1 VVQET
6 RHPTDARVV
15 GCTALHPCE
24 SEGLTIEPSR
34 TDRGGE
40 SRSRYSVTVDEDGAA
55 GAGYQVN
62 ASRTNLRSS
71 VGHRLTGAAVALFL
85 TTVLVGCA
93 TGGKTMTPEDAQR
106 DALTLLDQTTA
117 SADLDWSSPGG
128 PVSKKCSEGVRYQ
141 YMVHAPVNSKQTELA
156 DSLAEFW
163 RSKGLQ
169 VERSQQ
175 EFGSKYGTVYA
186 ATAKADGKAGA
197 AFEITNGNAL
207 VYVNSQCVAGSPGD
221 E

>member
-1 VVQET
+1 MVQAATGEMMGDLKVSWSAL
-6 RHPTDARVV
+6 DAPPHAPIRKLLAVLA
-15 GCTALHPCE
+15 ALL
-24 SEGLTIEPSR
+24 SATI
-34 TDRGGE
+34 
-40 SRSRYSVTVDEDGAA
+40 
-55 GAGYQVN
+55 
-62 ASRTNLRSS
+62 
-71 VGHRLTGAAVALFL
+71 
-85 TTVLVGCA
+85 VLAGCA
-93 TGGKTMTPEDAQR
+93 AEGKTMTPEETQK
-106 DALTLLDQTTA
+106 DALALLDQTTT
-117 SADLDWSSPGG
+117 SNDLDWSSPGD
-128 PVSKKCSEGVRYQ
+128 PVSEKCSEGVRYQ

-175 EFGSKYGTVYA
+175 AFGSKYGTVYA

-207 VYVNSQCVAGSPGD
+207 VYVNSQCVAGSPDD

>member
-1 VVQET
+1 MT
-6 RHPTDARVV
+6 SATCRT
-15 GCTALHPCE
+15 
-24 SEGLTIEPSR
+24 GLR
-34 TDRGGE
+34 C
-40 SRSRYSVTVDEDGAA
+40 
-55 GAGYQVN
+55 
-62 ASRTNLRSS
+62 S
-71 VGHRLTGAAVALFL
+71 VGQRLTGAAVALSL
-85 TTVLVGCA
+85 ITVLAGCA
-93 TGGKTMTPEDAQR
+93 AGGKTMTPEETQE
-106 DALTLLDQTTA
+106 DALALLEQTTT
-117 SADLDWSSPGG
+117 STDLDWSSPGD

-141 YMVHAPVNSKQTELA
+141 YMVHAPVTSEQTELA

-207 VYVNSQCVAGSPGD
+207 VYVNSQCVAGAPGD
-221 E
+221 EQQPW

>member
-1 VVQET
+1 MT
-6 RHPTDARVV
+6 SAMCRTGLRRLV
-15 GCTALHPCE
+15 G
-24 SEGLTIEPSR
+24 
-34 TDRGGE
+34 
-40 SRSRYSVTVDEDGAA
+40 
-55 GAGYQVN
+55 Q
-62 ASRTNLRSS
+62 
-71 VGHRLTGAAVALFL
+71 RLTGAAVALSL
-85 TTVLVGCA
+85 ITVLTGCA
-93 TGGKTMTPEDAQR
+93 AGGKTMTPEETQK
-106 DALTLLDQTTA
+106 DALALLEQTTT
-117 SADLDWSSPGG
+117 SIDLDWSSHGD

-186 ATAKADGKAGA
+186 ATAKADGKAGG

-207 VYVNSQCVAGSPGD
+207 VYVNSQCVAGTPGD
-221 E
+221 EQQPWRR